1 MEVLAIIPAR
11 GGSKG
16 VPRKNIKP
24 LAGKPLIAW
33 AIEAAKATPLVT
45 RVVVS
50 TEDDEIAS
58 VARTYGAEVPFVRPP
73 EFAKDLSTTLEVLEH
88 ALLWF
93 ATHEEYA
100 PDIVL
105 LLPPT
110 APLVLPSDIT
120 QGIEPLTNDPSAD
133 SVRPIVPSAK
143 HPYKNLRI
151 ENGYL
156 RPFYE
161 ADITGF
167 EEPYDM
173 PRQLFP
179 DAYVYSGAFQ
189 VIRTKTI
196 LEYKS
201 LSGARMRYI
210 HMPLERSVNIDTLDD
225 FKYADMLMR
234 ERIEQHRT
242 RQEDVSK

>member
-24 LAGKPLIAW
+24 LADKPLVAW
-33 AIEAAKATPLVT
+33 VIEAAKATPLVN

-50 TEDDEIAS
+50 TEDEEIAS
-58 VARTYGAEVPFVRPP
+58 VARKYGAEVPFMRPP

-88 ALLWF
+88 ALVHLIE
-93 ATHEEYA
+93 HEEYS

-120 QGIEPLTNDPSAD
+120 QGVEALLNDHFAD
-133 SVRPIVPSAK
+133 SVRPVVPSAK

-151 ENGYL
+151 EDGYL

-179 DAYVYSGAFQ
+179 NAYVYSGAFQ

-196 LEYKS
+196 LEHKS
-201 LSGARMRYI
+201 LSGARMGYI
-210 HMPLERSVNIDTLDD
+210 HMPHERSVNIDTIDD
-225 FKYADMLMR
+225 FEYADMLMR
-234 ERIEQHRT
+234 RRGESFH
-242 RQEDVSK
+242 

>member
-16 VPRKNIKP
+16 VPRKNIKL

-50 TEDDEIAS
+50 TEDEEIAS
-58 VARTYGAEVPFVRPP
+58 VARTYGAEVPFVRPS
-73 EFAKDLSTTLEVLEH
+73 EFANDLSTTLEVLEH
-88 ALLWF
+88 ALTYLIE
-93 ATHEEYA
+93 HERYG

-110 APLVLPSDIT
+110 APLVLPSDIAH
-120 QGIEPLTNDPSAD
+120 GIDALMNDPSAD
-133 SVRPIVPSAK
+133 SIRPVVPSAK

-161 ADITGF
+161 ANITGF

-189 VIRTKTI
+189 VIRAKTI
-196 LEYKS
+196 FEHKS
-201 LSGARMRYI
+201 LSGARMGYI
-210 HMPLERSVNIDTLDD
+210 HMSLERSVNIDTLDD
-225 FKYADMLMR
+225 FMYADMLMR
-234 ERIEQHRT
+234 RRGESLH
-242 RQEDVSK
+242 